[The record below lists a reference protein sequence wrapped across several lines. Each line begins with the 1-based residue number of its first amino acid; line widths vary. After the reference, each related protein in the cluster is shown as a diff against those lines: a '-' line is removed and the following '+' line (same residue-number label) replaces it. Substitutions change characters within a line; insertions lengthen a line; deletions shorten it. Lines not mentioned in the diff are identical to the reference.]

1 MNIHRL
7 LPALLLGSLLAPAA
21 PAAVEY
27 EVVNLGTLG
36 GTRSVALGLNDRS
49 EAVGWSLDSSNRM
62 QAFVWR
68 NGTLTGLGNLPGGTG
83 SVATAINNAGAIVG
97 YAATNASR
105 SNAFLYSAGTMQS
118 LGTLGG
124 RQSEAWAINE
134 NADITGLSDLPLGG
148 AIYFEPFLWR
158 TNFMAGIVPFS
169 EKETATGFGINA
181 AGLIVGYTIL
191 DIPDSNRTWGFIW
204 IDANSNSVHDPG
216 EMKPLG
222 TLGGQY
228 SEAYAINR
236 SGQVVGWASTNNS
249 SIVPYHAYLITPENG
264 VWKKPTYS
272 NTDRTNTLMR
282 DLGALGSPANNS
294 VANALNDRTW
304 VVGFSTTNA
313 TSSRAFLWRNDVMVD
328 LNDLIPTNSGW
339 VLTNATGINY
349 HNEIVGSGL
358 YQGQTR
364 AFMLRRE
371 GRITGIESVVQTNTW
386 VYTNELSEVVTQTSE
401 HVETQILHW
410 GGMWGTN
417 AQASWN
423 FTLEYCDALQ
433 NHVWTPVDPT
443 SQWPAAVAQWTN
455 PAFATPTKRFYRV
468 VARESAGD

>member
-7 LPALLLGSLLAPAA
+7 LPALLLCALIVPAA

-49 EAVGWSLDSSNRM
+49 EAVGWSLDGHSHT
-62 QAFVWR
+62 QAFRWR
-68 NGTLTGLGNLPGGTG
+68 HGVMTGLGFLSNFSN
-83 SVATAINNAGAIVG
+83 SVAKAINNSGEIVG
-97 YAATNASR
+97 SSAIDSIFNR
-105 SNAFLYSAGTMQS
+105 AFLYRLDTLQD

-124 RQSEAWAINE
+124 AYSDAWAVNDHTE
-134 NADITGLSDLPLGG
+134 ITGYGALPLGSY
-148 AIYFEPFLWR
+148 AYFETFFWR
-158 TNFMAGIVPFS
+158 TNHIFGIPPYHH
-169 EKETATGFGINA
+169 KETAAGAGINA
-181 AGLIVGYTIL
+181 EGYIVGYTVL
-191 DIPDSNRTWGFIW
+191 DIPNWNRTWGFLW
-204 IDANSNSVHDPG
+204 HDDNTNSLHDQW
-216 EMKPLG
+216 EMRLLG
-222 TLGGQY
+222 TFGGQW
-228 SEAYAINR
+228 SEAKAINNQ
-236 SGQVVGWASTNNS
+236 GQVVGWATTSNDV
-249 SIVPYHAYLITPENG
+249 IHAFLITPVNNT
-264 VWKKPTYS
+264 WKLPTPS
-272 NTDRTNTLMR
+272 ETDWYNQLMQN
-282 DLGALGSPANNS
+282 LGALENELHASS
-294 VANALNDRTW
+294 ANAINERTW
-304 VVGFSTTNA
+304 VVGSSATASGTNH
-313 TSSRAFLWRNDVMVD
+313 AFLWRNDVMVD

-371 GRITGIESVVQTNTW
+371 GRITGIEPVVQTNTW

-401 HVETQILHW
+401 HVETQILYW
-410 GGMWGTN
+410 AGMWGTN
-417 AQASWN
+417 AQASWT

-443 SQWPAAVAQWTN
+443 SQWPAVVAQWTN